1 MSNQLL
7 QAQALYFEGNRLLG
21 SNDLLGAQQSYRAAF
36 ELDPHFAEAA
46 ANLGYVA
53 ERLGDTQQ
61 AEIYYLS
68 ALELL
73 PENVQLM
80 LNLGAMYLN
89 QRRLSDAE
97 NLLRHAL
104 MLAPQVAS
112 AWVNWGALQAC
123 LQQDEQ
129 AESSYRRA
137 LQIEPENAKAK
148 FNLSYI
154 LLRQGR
160 MEEAWPYYEAREQIQ
175 HLTRFFISPRW
186 QGETLR
192 GKSIVVGFE
201 AGHGD
206 MIQFCRY
213 APLLKQ
219 GGAKHVA
226 VVCHPG
232 LKRLFQ
238 SLVDV
243 DEIFSFQDDVSA
255 SAWDYWVPMMSL
267 PLHFH
272 TTLNTIPVHIPY
284 LVAEPALIEQWR
296 PIIARAGEGLRIG
309 IVWQGNSRFES
320 DSERSLASLATFV
333 PLATVPGILLIS
345 LQKGA
350 AEMQADHPPAGMSVL
365 AVHHFIQDFA
375 DTAAAIAH
383 LDLVITVDTAVAHLA
398 GSMGKPCW
406 LLLRYYRADWRW
418 LTARTDTPWYPSMR
432 LFRQTNNEDW
442 NEVIAAVC
450 IALHQFVSDSTIT

>member
-1 MSNQLL
+1 MSNHFS
-7 QAQALYFEGNRLLG
+7 QAQALYFEGNRLLAL
-21 SNDLLGAQQSYRAAF
+21 NDLLGAQQSYFAAF
-36 ELDPHFAEAA
+36 ALDPHLAEAA

-53 ERLGDTQQ
+53 ERLGDIEQ
-61 AEIYYLS
+61 AETYYLS

-73 PENVQLM
+73 PENVQLL

-112 AWVNWGALQAC
+112 AWLNWGALQAC
-123 LQQDEQ
+123 LQHDEQ
-129 AESSYRRA
+129 AESSYRTA

-175 HLTRFFISPRW
+175 HLTRFFVAPRW
-186 QGETLR
+186 QGETLQ
-192 GKSIVVGFE
+192 GKSIIVGFE

-213 APLLKQ
+213 VPLLKQ
-219 GGAKHVA
+219 RGARHVA

-238 SLVDV
+238 SLMDV
-243 DEIFSFQDDVSA
+243 DEIFSFHDDVSA
-255 SAWDYWVPMMSL
+255 SDWDYWVPMMSL

-272 TTLNTIPVHIPY
+272 TTLDTIPTHIPY
-284 LVAEPALIEQWR
+284 LAAEPTLIEQWR
-296 PIIARAGEGLRIG
+296 PIIARAGEGMRVG

-320 DSERSLASLATFV
+320 DNERSLASLAVFA
-333 PLATVPGILLIS
+333 PLASVPRLTLIS
-345 LQKGA
+345 LQKGSV
-350 AEMQADHPPAGMSVL
+350 ETQADHPPAGMSVFP
-365 AVHHFIQDFA
+365 VYKFIDNFA
-375 DTAAAIAH
+375 DTAAAIMH
-383 LDLVITVDTAVAHLA
+383 LDLVISVDTAVAHLA
-398 GSMGKPCW
+398 GSLGKPCW
-406 LLLRYYRADWRW
+406 LLLRHYRADWRW
-418 LTARTDTPWYPSMR
+418 LTERVDSPWYPSLR
-432 LFRQTNNEDW
+432 LFRQTENESWED
-442 NEVIAAVC
+442 VIQVVRDILC
-450 IALHQFVSDSTIT
+450 DQLSD